1 VIRTRRR
8 RSLIIK
14 REWRV
19 VVVVVVSCDS
29 ESETHIQT
37 KERIYMK
44 RKRFNV
50 IWCMIQFIYLFN
62 LKVNLSSTPVRDL
75 IEPSP

>member
-1 VIRTRRR
+1 
-8 RSLIIK
+8 LIIK

-19 VVVVVVSCDS
+19 VVVAVVSCGS
-29 ESETHIQT
+29 ESETQTQT

-50 IWCMIQFIYLFN
+50 VWCMIQFIYLFN
-62 LKVNLSSTPVRDL
+62 LRVNLSGTPVKDL
-75 IEPSP
+75 IESSP